1 MRTRL
6 ALVTGASG
14 FIGSHLVEDLA
25 RRSWK
30 VRALV
35 HSRTLPPG
43 IPAERIPGDIQDF
56 PLIQKLME
64 GVDAVFH
71 LASAL
76 GFSRIGREEFF
87 RINAQG
93 TETVLR
99 AARQA
104 GIKKIVHYSSAGV
117 LGHVPSNTAADET
130 HALNPRDL
138 YDRSKLEG
146 ERIALRYAAQGLGVV
161 VVRPGWVYGPG
172 DRRTLKLIK
181 AVAGRGFF
189 LPGSGRTLQTPV
201 HIEDLIAGT
210 QLCLERGRKGEVYH
224 LAGGEALTVSEIV
237 AAIARAAG
245 RKPPRL
251 RLPLLPVRVA
261 AWLMGRAFFLA
272 KKEAPLSPS
281 RLAFFIHP
289 KPLSI
294 AKAAGE
300 LDYAPQI
307 RFEEGMRQAVRWY
320 KDNGW
325 L

>member
-1 MRTRL
+1 MRTKL

-14 FIGSHLVEDLA
+14 FVGSHLVEDLT
-25 RRSWK
+25 RRGWK

-43 IPAERIPGDIQDF
+43 IPAERIRGDIQDF
-56 PLIQKLME
+56 GLMQRILE
-64 GVDAVFH
+64 GVEVVFH

-76 GFSRIGREEFF
+76 GFSRIGREKFF

-99 AARQA
+99 AAKRA
-104 GIKKIVHYSSAGV
+104 GVKKIVHYSSAGV

-146 ERIALRYAAQGLGVV
+146 ERIALRFAVEGLDLV

-172 DRRTLKLIK
+172 DRRTYKLIK
-181 AVAGRGFF
+181 AVAGRRFF

-201 HIEDLIAGT
+201 HVQDLIAGT
-210 QLCLERGRKGEVYH
+210 ELCLERGRPGEIYH
-224 LAGGEALTVSEIV
+224 LAGGEALTVREMV
-237 AAIARAAG
+237 AAVARAAG
-245 RKPPRL
+245 QQPPRL
-251 RLPLLPVRVA
+251 RLPLLPVKVA
-261 AWLMGRAFFLA
+261 AWLMDRAFSLA

-294 AKAAGE
+294 AKAVAE

-307 RFEEGMRQAVRWY
+307 RFEEGMRQTVGWY